1 MFTLPKS
8 ERLKSKTAI
17 SALMTKGRW
26 GRTAALKYCYVK
38 KNESEPSKI
47 MVSVPKRLFKQAVRR
62 NLLKRRLREAY
73 RVRKQMARGIDIIF
87 LYNSNEILPQEEI
100 GKQVEEILH
109 VLETENKR

>member
-8 ERLKSKTAI
+8 ERLKGKAAI

-26 GRTAALKYCYVK
+26 GRTAALKYCCLK
-38 KNESEPSKI
+38 KEESEPNKI

-73 RVRKQMARGIDIIF
+73 RVRKHMARGIDILF
-87 LYNSNEILPQEEI
+87 LYNINEILSQEEI

-109 VLETENKR
+109 GLETEDKR

>member
-8 ERLKSKTAI
+8 ERLKGKAAI

-26 GRTAALKYCYVK
+26 GRTAALKYCCMQK
-38 KNESEPSKI
+38 EESEPNKI

-73 RVRKQMARGIDIIF
+73 RVRKHMARGIDILF
-87 LYNSNEILPQEEI
+87 LYNINEILSQEELE
-100 GKQVEEILH
+100 KQVEDILH
-109 VLETENKR
+109 GLETEDKR

>member
-8 ERLKSKTAI
+8 ERLKGKTAI

-26 GRTAALKYCYVK
+26 GRTAALKYCCLK
-38 KNESEPSKI
+38 KEESEPNRI

-73 RVRKQMARGIDIIF
+73 RARKHMAKGIDVLF
-87 LYNSNEILPQEEI
+87 LYNINEILPQEEI

-109 VLETENKR
+109 GLETETKR

>member
-8 ERLKSKTAI
+8 ERLKGKAAI

-26 GRTAALKYCYVK
+26 GRTAALKYCCMQK
-38 KNESEPSKI
+38 EESEPNKI

-73 RVRKQMARGIDIIF
+73 RVRKHMARGTDILF
-87 LYNSNEILPQEEI
+87 LYNINEILSQEEI

-109 VLETENKR
+109 GLETEDKR

>member
-8 ERLKSKTAI
+8 ERLKGKTAI

-26 GRTAALKYCYVK
+26 GRTAALKYCCSK
-38 KNESEPSKI
+38 KEESEPNKI

-73 RVRKQMARGIDIIF
+73 RVRKHMARGTDILF
-87 LYNSNEILPQEEI
+87 LYNINEILSQEEI

-109 VLETENKR
+109 GLETEDKR

>member
-8 ERLKSKTAI
+8 ERLKGKTAI

-26 GRTAALKYCYVK
+26 GRTAALKYCCLK
-38 KNESEPSKI
+38 KEESEPNKI

-73 RVRKQMARGIDIIF
+73 RVRKHMARGIDILF
-87 LYNSNEILPQEEI
+87 LYNIKEILPQEEI

-109 VLETENKR
+109 GLETEDKR

>member
-8 ERLKSKTAI
+8 ERLKGKAAI

-26 GRTAALKYCYVK
+26 GRTAALKYCCMQK
-38 KNESEPSKI
+38 EESEPNKI

-73 RVRKQMARGIDIIF
+73 RVRF
-87 LYNSNEILPQEEI
+87 LYNINEILSQEEL
-100 GKQVEEILH
+100 GKQVEDILH
-109 VLETENKR
+109 GLETEDKR